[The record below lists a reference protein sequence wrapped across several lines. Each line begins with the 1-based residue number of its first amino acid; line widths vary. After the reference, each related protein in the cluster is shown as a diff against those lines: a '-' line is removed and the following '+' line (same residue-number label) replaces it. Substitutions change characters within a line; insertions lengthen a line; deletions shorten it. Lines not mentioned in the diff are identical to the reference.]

1 MKSIENLR
9 RFELNFQIF
18 DLAQN
23 SKTITELIL
32 IARRKFYSNSL
43 EVQMNSLKNLT
54 LLLWNFGIFD
64 LKFKVQ
70 KLYFR

>member
-43 EVQMNSLKNLT
+43 EV
-54 LLLWNFGIFD
+54 
-64 LKFKVQ
+64 
-70 KLYFR
+70 